1 MTTYDRRIARRCT
14 LACIILLLLGTASC
28 QSAPAPAPTATS
40 VPPTVTPAPTA
51 TAVPRPPISAADVQ
65 AIAAPFDKVSKAYT
79 EAWNSHDTKNMA
91 PVLTDDVLYYEAGNE
106 PMETSAISL
115 IGTNWIV
122 LHDSP
127 DLQDRQAGL
136 FVNRDSAFAI
146 WEMWNY
152 AKDVLPSSPEDP
164 IRGYNWYTLRDG
176 KIASMWLFWE
186 PEFMIANTKSEAGGG
201 ARFYEE
207 VLQGYEQAWSS
218 GDPQAVVAL
227 YAPDAARHDALFG
240 DDQTGPSSIQKSAAS
255 FFAWYPGVRFE
266 RLQSFQLALSTPV
279 KVGGVYVI
287 HALDRAGKSCNVRAI
302 ILLEAPIL
310 EDSSAGKLIN
320 EWLFYEPDS
329 LIACGWAA

>member
-1 MTTYDRRIARRCT
+1 MTTYDRRTARRCT
-14 LACIILLLLGTASC
+14 LACLILLLLGMAGC
-28 QSAPAPAPTATS
+28 QPAPVPAPTATS

-51 TAVPRPPISAADVQ
+51 TAVPRLPISAADVQ
-65 AIAAPFDKVSKAYT
+65 AIAAPFDKVSKGYIA
-79 EAWNSHDTKNMA
+79 AWNTHDVENMR
-91 PVLTDDVLYYEAGNE
+91 PLLTDDVLYYEPDNN
-106 PMETSAISL
+106 PMESTAIGL
-115 IGTNWIV
+115 LGTNWQV

-127 DLQDRQAGL
+127 NLQGRQVSM
-136 FVNRDSAFAI
+136 FINRGSAFAI

-152 AKDVLPSSPEDP
+152 AEDVLPSSPEDP

-176 KIASMWLFWE
+176 KIATMWLFWE
-186 PEFMIANTKSEAGGG
+186 PEFMVANAGTDSGG
-201 ARFYEE
+201 AQYHEE

-218 GDPQAVVAL
+218 GDPQAVAAL

-240 DDQTGPSSIQKSAAS
+240 DDQAGAPAIQKSAAR
-255 FFAWYPGVRFE
+255 FFASYPGARFE
-266 RLQSFQLALSTPV
+266 RIQSFQLALSMPV

-287 HALDRAGKSCNVRAI
+287 HALNQARQPCDVRAI

-310 EDSSAGKLIN
+310 DDLSAGKLIN